1 MKFLEL
7 VIYEFRKVYR
17 SKSFV
22 FFFLSI
28 FLINGALFIYTQYQN
43 NSMLLKHINAYQQLH
58 DKYSDMDIETSYT
71 SIKDMLIRID
81 VYGDLSTLTTM
92 AKDHEL
98 DISDEFERIRE
109 QYPALV
115 EEYQNGTMQ
124 LITGEIHTDR
134 ILVERLYRDIAHVY
148 TYEDYLN
155 IVDEQAE
162 MISDFSIFS
171 KSGTFSKRNI
181 IRTVRDFD
189 PLHGINLPYAK
200 LDAFSAVATFPMTDI
215 FMLFGLFI
223 YCVALIVREKDR
235 EIFPLLKSCK
245 YGGASLI
252 GAKLFFL
259 GVNSILM
266 VLLLYFTNY
275 AIAATLYGPSDMGAP
290 IQCSILFKQ
299 CTILINLWQFI
310 CAAIL
315 IKAASIFLIGLIF
328 ITLIMAIRSTIL
340 SYAAISVLLA
350 VEYAAW
356 SLIGVSSWANHLK
369 FINIF
374 SMLDASGLFANYVN
388 LNFFGYPFSVM
399 RLIFYLLPSLSLLGC
414 WYVMTTY
421 LKGSQFT
428 LPLLERLVDLIRRR
442 ISYISLHSSLFFH
455 ELYKAMVTHKGAII
469 LLALAVFTIHRASNT
484 FVLFPRDVQVY
495 KSYLQD
501 WEGELT
507 SETIE
512 KVQEE
517 QAFFD
522 TIGQRMAELSE
533 SKAAGNISESECEG
547 SINKLLMYQDK
558 QEGFYRVY
566 EQVMYLEAI
575 HVATGIR
582 VWLLDT
588 IGYNRLFSINS
599 KTEEVTNI
607 LLILMILSLLIS
619 PTYAYDNQ
627 KKLGNVIN
635 SCRRGSGNLA
645 IIKIMSATLLALISM
660 IIVNG
665 TELWMIERLYGLPGL
680 MAPIQSIEAF
690 GGVPFNVSIL
700 EYILLV
706 NAIRFIGIL
715 AMALLIIIVSRYSNS
730 IAAAS
735 AISLAV
741 TCIPALLYLFGF
753 KYTFWTRLLSVLSG
767 NALFIN
773 IDSYGFV
780 HSIMYIAVNILVL
793 AVEIFLL
800 VYGNRFREK
809 LHIWRVKAVQNGIPI

>member
-22 FFFLSI
+22 FLFLSI

-81 VYGDLSTLTTM
+81 VYGDLSMLTTM

-275 AIAATLYGPSDMGAP
+275 AIAATLYAHQ
-290 IQCSILFKQ
+290 IWEHRF
-299 CTILINLWQFI
+299 N
-310 CAAIL
+310 AA
-315 IKAASIFLIGLIF
+315 
-328 ITLIMAIRSTIL
+328 
-340 SYAAISVLLA
+340 Y
-350 VEYAAW
+350 Y
-356 SLIGVSSWANHLK
+356 
-369 FINIF
+369 
-374 SMLDASGLFANYVN
+374 
-388 LNFFGYPFSVM
+388 
-399 RLIFYLLPSLSLLGC
+399 
-414 WYVMTTY
+414 
-421 LKGSQFT
+421 
-428 LPLLERLVDLIRRR
+428 
-442 ISYISLHSSLFFH
+442 
-455 ELYKAMVTHKGAII
+455 
-469 LLALAVFTIHRASNT
+469 SN
-484 FVLFPRDVQVY
+484 
-495 KSYLQD
+495 
-501 WEGELT
+501 
-507 SETIE
+507 
-512 KVQEE
+512 
-517 QAFFD
+517 
-522 TIGQRMAELSE
+522 
-533 SKAAGNISESECEG
+533 N
-547 SINKLLMYQDK
+547 
-558 QEGFYRVY
+558 
-566 EQVMYLEAI
+566 
-575 HVATGIR
+575 
-582 VWLLDT
+582 
-588 IGYNRLFSINS
+588 
-599 KTEEVTNI
+599 
-607 LLILMILSLLIS
+607 
-619 PTYAYDNQ
+619 
-627 KKLGNVIN
+627 
-635 SCRRGSGNLA
+635 
-645 IIKIMSATLLALISM
+645 
-660 IIVNG
+660 
-665 TELWMIERLYGLPGL
+665 
-680 MAPIQSIEAF
+680 
-690 GGVPFNVSIL
+690 VPF
-700 EYILLV
+700 
-706 NAIRFIGIL
+706 
-715 AMALLIIIVSRYSNS
+715 
-730 IAAAS
+730 
-735 AISLAV
+735 
-741 TCIPALLYLFGF
+741 
-753 KYTFWTRLLSVLSG
+753 
-767 NALFIN
+767 
-773 IDSYGFV
+773 
-780 HSIMYIAVNILVL
+780 
-793 AVEIFLL
+793 
-800 VYGNRFREK
+800 
-809 LHIWRVKAVQNGIPI
+809 